1 MPRSS
6 SAISAC
12 DSPAAAANPR
22 CVSPSSFLLNT
33 IFAGT
38 KPTVCSLIFNPST
51 EPSKAP
57 GRAYIRR
64 GIWVTVGPKPGTS
77 KPRAREGP
85 EITARDRRLLAKIG
99 GCAEDYY
106 NRSGRQFEWRGEL
119 DPFQLAIAEI
129 LLQKTRASSI
139 VDIYHLLI
147 TRFPEAR
154 DMAVADVTELA
165 RVLSPLG
172 LANKRAANLVRMAQ
186 FVEMHGSQ
194 TFANWKGVVGDVP
207 GIGAY
212 GARGYRLFLVWGP
225 SGNCRCKCRSN
236 IAARLEYSCTG
247 CPCSCLSSM
256 RGFGCSGR
264 IQCTI
269 RKPWSP

>member
-1 MPRSS
+1 MPRSA

-64 GIWVTVGPKPGTS
+64 GIWVTGTKAWHIETSRSRGPQ
-77 KPRAREGP
+77 
-85 EITARDRRLLAKIG
+85 ITARDRRLLAKIG

-207 GIGAY
+207 GIRVTAQ
-212 GARGYRLFLVWGP
+212 ASPVSRLGP
-225 SGNCRCKCRSN
+225 EWELSMQMSFD